1 MKKILFIILFLI
13 GQAGTLFA
21 QIVDEGHK
29 DRMRFLQ
36 GDGVIESGPMVFM
49 DEMRAAILPLFD
61 VFINDA
67 KALAAVFMIIF
78 FAIKSYEMMAGDK
91 KLEIL
96 PLLRPFG
103 LVMII
108 LWWGTFVQVVAFPTD
123 VIAQTAKE
131 RLDIEQEK
139 VNDLRYRRADMQMK
153 LANHIFA
160 LGAELETAKADALK
174 TDDENFVYK
183 GWDKLKS
190 IVINP
195 VVELYMRAQISMNL
209 LLTQLLELASL
220 WILRTAVLV
229 IFIIQ
234 IIYASILIILGP
246 FAVAASVLPAFRDS
260 LSTWIA
266 RFISVNLYLGI
277 GYIVM
282 LITTV
287 FQNFA
292 MQSEIDRYAV
302 LIGSDGLTPDA
313 DAIYIFI
320 TNGIFSFGTVIIS
333 FLVGAIAMF
342 TVPSIST
349 WIISTSGVTSAA
361 STAGRASA
369 VVGGKVGAG
378 AAMLTGKK

>member
-1 MKKILFIILFLI
+1 MKKTLFIILFI
-13 GQAGTLFA
+13 FGQAGTLFA

-61 VFINDA
+61 IFITDA

-108 LWWGTFVQVVAFPTD
+108 LWWGTFVQIIAFPTD

-139 VNDLRYRRADMQMK
+139 VNDLRYKRADMQMK
-153 LANHIFA
+153 LSNHIFA

-183 GWDKLKS
+183 GWGTLKS
-190 IVINP
+190 FVINP
-195 VVELYMRAQISMNL
+195 VVELYMRVQISMNL
-209 LLTQLLELASL
+209 LLTQLLELAAL
-220 WILRTAVLV
+220 WLLRTAVLL

-260 LSTWIA
+260 LTTWIA

-302 LIGSDGLTPDA
+302 LIGSEGLTPNA

-369 VVGGKVGAG
+369 MVGGKVGAG